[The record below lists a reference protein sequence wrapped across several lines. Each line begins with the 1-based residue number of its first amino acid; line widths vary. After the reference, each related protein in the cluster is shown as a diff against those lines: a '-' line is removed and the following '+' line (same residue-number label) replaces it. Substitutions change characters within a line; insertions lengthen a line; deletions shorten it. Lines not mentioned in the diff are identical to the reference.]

1 MPIESKVVEII
12 LTIGLS
18 VIGYFLKLIHSDL
31 RELINRV
38 HSQDTRLT
46 VGESRIQSL
55 EGRVDK
61 LEEAHV

>member
-18 VIGYFLKLIHSDL
+18 VIGYFLKLIHIDL

-38 HSQDTRLT
+38 RDQDTRLA
-46 VGESRIQSL
+46 VGENRIQAI
-55 EGRVDK
+55 ENRIEK
-61 LEEAHV
+61 LEEANV